1 MYVVVRKK
9 DIYII
14 YSSSSFFLMW
24 VRREEPRSHAPW
36 HIQSNLRGSYAVQR
50 HDVKS
55 QLPLVVAIIFASVA
69 IVAAQGPCDIYEKVA
84 PPASPRTLWPAL
96 STLGMLD
103 RSISLQNMME
113 APRMFTPYQ
122 WEVWLYLAHDSF
134 CGRAATSKCFVRR
147 IYDQSPRQNHLG
159 IEHGAHNLIPP
170 RNVQDNGVNFTD
182 PRSKA
187 KIGDHLIYGAFFA
200 GDVPFPGQTPRFQGQ
215 GYSNRTAQGTARGDE
230 AQSLYALFGGGHYG
244 GGCCFDYGNAENVNG
259 SGQAGPM
266 YNGSMEAIYFQFGR
280 VGADLE
286 NGIYAT
292 RVFEPID
299 FRAAFVKGRPGN
311 HYSVRSGDAQ
321 TAGSLTTIHAGPR
334 PKGYEISKKQG
345 GIVLGIGGDNSPWAA
360 GIWYEGLMTTGY
372 VSDAT
377 EAAVMA
383 NVVAADFKL

>member
-1 MYVVVRKK
+1 
-9 DIYII
+9 
-14 YSSSSFFLMW
+14 
-24 VRREEPRSHAPW
+24 
-36 HIQSNLRGSYAVQR
+36 
-50 HDVKS
+50 
-55 QLPLVVAIIFASVA
+55 
-69 IVAAQGPCDIYEKVA
+69 
-84 PPASPRTLWPAL
+84 
-96 STLGMLD
+96 
-103 RSISLQNMME
+103 
-113 APRMFTPYQ
+113 
-122 WEVWLYLAHDSF
+122 
-134 CGRAATSKCFVRR
+134 
-147 IYDQSPRQNHLG
+147 
-159 IEHGAHNLIPP
+159 
-170 RNVQDNGVNFTD
+170 
-182 PRSKA
+182 
-187 KIGDHLIYGAFFA
+187 
-200 GDVPFPGQTPRFQGQ
+200 
-215 GYSNRTAQGTARGDE
+215 
-230 AQSLYALFGGGHYG
+230 
-244 GGCCFDYGNAENVNG
+244 
-259 SGQAGPM
+259 M

-345 GIVLGIGGDNSPWAA
+345 GIVQGIGGDNSPWAA

>member
-1 MYVVVRKK
+1 MLPGTSKATCAVH
-9 DIYII
+9 
-14 YSSSSFFLMW
+14 M
-24 VRREEPRSHAPW
+24 
-36 HIQSNLRGSYAVQR
+36 QSNAMMSS
-50 HDVKS
+50 HNC
-55 QLPLVVAIIFASVA
+55 PLVVAIIFASVA
-69 IVAAQGPCDIYEKVA
+69 IVAAQGPCDIYEKGGATCVA
-84 PPASPRTLWPAL
+84 AHSMARAL
-96 STLGMLD
+96 YAGYAGPLYQLAKHDGSTKDVHTVSMGGVAD
-103 RSISLQNMME
+103 TS
-113 APRMFTPYQ
+113 
-122 WEVWLYLAHDSF
+122 AHDSF